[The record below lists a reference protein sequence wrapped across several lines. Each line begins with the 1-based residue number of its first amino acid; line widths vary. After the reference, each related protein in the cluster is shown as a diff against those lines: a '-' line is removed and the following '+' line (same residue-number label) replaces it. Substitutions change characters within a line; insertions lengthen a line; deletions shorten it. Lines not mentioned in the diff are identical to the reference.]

1 MVCLKD
7 GDRVGLYKQ
16 DNRTKSGVKKMNNI
30 YPKGSEWRKWD
41 LQIHVPGAKH
51 ADQYTTDSG
60 ADLWEKFIEC
70 IKNSGVSVFGIT
82 DYFSVDGYEMFQK
95 KIKDTPELK
104 TKRFFPCV
112 ELRLDMSVNKNSE
125 PLHCNLIFDD
135 ECDISKIKD
144 FLAHLPLKNTKTNE
158 AMAFCTNADITA
170 CGGYDKVSVSKE
182 ELGKSLKN
190 SFGNDKPFLI
200 AGVASGMG
208 SNRANANANANI
220 KKELSDFF
228 DNFCDIFFGHEGNR
242 DYYLG
247 EDRYENKDKKAE
259 TKPVISTSDCHTFDD
274 CETKLGQNFTV
285 PDQEGNAL
293 ERYGFSWIKAD
304 TTFEG
309 LRQTIFEPID
319 RVAFGYEK
327 PEPKKSYYLID
338 KVRFIDNTGQDDF
351 PSEPIEINQN
361 LATII
366 GGKSTGK
373 SLLLYYMARTID
385 RKEVETRFDDDGAA
399 NQYNFAASEKFD
411 FEVVWADGESTN
423 LKCVEGENG
432 AGKRKILYIPQNYL
446 NKLSEKDDV
455 GRDTLNKFVR
465 DVLLQD
471 ENVRE
476 NYENTLTKIKRLSKS
491 IPASV
496 ANIYQM
502 KPELE
507 EIEEKIKQLGEEK
520 GIKKY
525 IAQLQK
531 EADGIKSKS
540 GLSEQEIKDYA
551 ALLEKEKGTT
561 TIIAVLSD
569 DKKNLTS
576 FRQDLSQQLEN
587 LEELR
592 DAQASYLGN
601 EEIKN
606 EFTQGLAGIGQIKT
620 NLLAGTDKIIAS
632 VDAKINLYQKE
643 FEEVTKD
650 LAPFMAKVK
659 LQDELKKKN
668 EAISNEQK
676 KLDKIALETKSL
688 ESKKNLY
695 DKEKKSLIET
705 YKQMSSGYDAARKEF
720 KKYENSF
727 EDISISLDVS
737 VGFNA
742 ERFNDEVIQSVL
754 NTSDIKRNI
763 SDAHWK
769 DEYEYQF
776 DPSTH
781 VSFITEILSGV
792 VDGNIKTIKNRSAK
806 DAVIKILE
814 DYFVLDFK
822 ITYKNDPLDKMSPGK
837 KGLVLLRLLIDL
849 SNEEWPILLDQP
861 EDDLDNRS
869 VYDELVSF
877 VKNKKKQR
885 QIVIVTHN
893 PNLVVGAD
901 AEQVIVANQAGQQKG
916 RDNKKFKFEYVS
928 GALEN
933 SFELSEAKQEAILFR
948 KGQRQHVYEVLEGGK
963 EAFQKRE
970 QKYSFST

>member
-1 MVCLKD
+1 
-7 GDRVGLYKQ
+7 
-16 DNRTKSGVKKMNNI
+16 MNNN

-51 ADQYTTDSG
+51 ADQYKPDRG
-60 ADLWEKFIEC
+60 VDVWERFIEY
-70 IKNSGVSVFGIT
+70 IKKSDVSVFGIT
-82 DYFSVDGYEMFQK
+82 DYFSIASY
-95 KIKDTPELK
+95 IALK
-104 TKRFFPCV
+104 TKIEDIAELKNRRFFPCV
-112 ELRLDMSVNKNSE
+112 ELRLDISVNRVSE
-125 PLHCNLIFDD
+125 QLQCHLIFDD
-135 ECDISKIKD
+135 EYDITTIED
-144 FLAHLPLKNTKTNE
+144 FLTRLPLRDRMTNG
-158 AMAFCTNADITA
+158 AVAYCTDADITA
-170 CGGYDKVSVSKE
+170 CGGYDSICVTKKA
-182 ELGKSLKN
+182 LDDSLKD

-200 AGVASGMG
+200 AGVARGMG
-208 SNRANANANANI
+208 SNRAIANANI
-220 KKELSDFF
+220 KKALSDDF
-228 DNFCDIFFGHEGNR
+228 DEFCDLFFGHDEDRG
-242 DYYLG
+242 YYFD
-247 EDRYENKDKKAE
+247 EDRYENKDKKAKP
-259 TKPVISTSDCHTFDD
+259 KPVISTSDCHTFDN
-274 CETKLGQNFTV
+274 CEIQLGKKFTLPV
-285 PDQEGNAL
+285 QESNDV

-309 LRQTIFEPID
+309 LRQTIFEPVD

-327 PEPKKSYYLID
+327 PEPKKSYHLID
-338 KVRFIDNTGQDDF
+338 KVQFIDNTGNHDF
-351 PSEPIEINQN
+351 PSDPIEINQN

-373 SLLLYYMARTID
+373 SLLLYYMAKTID
-385 RKEVETRFDDDGAA
+385 RHEVEYRFGDPPAVTQYRFDEL
-399 NQYNFAASEKFD
+399 QKFD
-411 FEVVWADGESTN
+411 FEVEWADGDITR
-423 LKCVEGENG
+423 LKRVEGEKD
-432 AGKRKILYIPQNYL
+432 AGNRKILYIPQNYL
-446 NKLSEKDDV
+446 NKLSEKDV
-455 GRDTLNKFVR
+455 IGRDTLNQFVR

-471 ENVRE
+471 ENLRE
-476 NYENTLTKIKRLSKS
+476 HYEIILTKIKRLSIS
-491 IPASV
+491 ISASV
-496 ANIYQM
+496 ANLYQM
-502 KPELE
+502 KQEIE
-507 EIEEKIKQLGEEK
+507 EIEQNIKQLGEEK

-592 DAQASYLGN
+592 DVQASYLGN

-620 NLLAGTDKIIAS
+620 NLLAGTDKIITS
-632 VDAKINLYQKE
+632 VDAKIKLHQKE
-643 FEEVTKD
+643 LEKIKKD
-650 LAPFMAKVK
+650 LAPFMARVK

-676 KLDKIALETKSL
+676 KLDKIALEKKSL

-705 YKQMSSGYDAARKEF
+705 YREIFSGYDAARNEF
-720 KKYENSF
+720 EKYENSF

-806 DAVIKILE
+806 DAVTKILD
-814 DYFVLDFK
+814 DYFDLDFE

-916 RDNKKFKFEYVS
+916 RDNKQFKFEYVS

>member
-1 MVCLKD
+1 
-7 GDRVGLYKQ
+7 
-16 DNRTKSGVKKMNNI
+16 MNNN

-51 ADQYTTDSG
+51 ADQYKPDRG
-60 ADLWEKFIEC
+60 VDVWERFIEY
-70 IKNSGVSVFGIT
+70 IKKSDVSVFGIT
-82 DYFSVDGYEMFQK
+82 DYFSIASY
-95 KIKDTPELK
+95 IALK
-104 TKRFFPCV
+104 TKIEDIAELKNRRFFPCV
-112 ELRLDMSVNKNSE
+112 ELRLDISVNRVSE
-125 PLHCNLIFDD
+125 QLQCHLIFDD
-135 ECDISKIKD
+135 EYDITTIED
-144 FLAHLPLKNTKTNE
+144 FLTRLPLRDRMTNG
-158 AMAFCTNADITA
+158 AVAYCTDADITA
-170 CGGYDKVSVSKE
+170 CGGYDSICVTKKA
-182 ELGKSLKN
+182 LDDSLKD

-200 AGVASGMG
+200 AGVARGMG
-208 SNRANANANANI
+208 SNRAIANANI
-220 KKELSDFF
+220 KKALSDDF
-228 DNFCDIFFGHEGNR
+228 DEFCDLFFGHDEDRG
-242 DYYLG
+242 YYFD
-247 EDRYENKDKKAE
+247 EDRYENKDKKAKP
-259 TKPVISTSDCHTFDD
+259 KPVISTSDCHTFDN
-274 CETKLGQNFTV
+274 CEIQLGKKFTLPV
-285 PDQEGNAL
+285 QESNDV

-309 LRQTIFEPID
+309 LRQTIFEPVD

-327 PEPKKSYYLID
+327 PEPKKSYHLID
-338 KVRFIDNTGQDDF
+338 KVQFIDNTGNHDF
-351 PSEPIEINQN
+351 PSDPIEINQN

-373 SLLLYYMARTID
+373 SLLLYYMAKTID
-385 RKEVETRFDDDGAA
+385 RHEVEYRFGDPPAVTQYRFDEL
-399 NQYNFAASEKFD
+399 QKFD
-411 FEVVWADGESTN
+411 FEVEWADGDITR
-423 LKCVEGENG
+423 LKRVEGEKD
-432 AGKRKILYIPQNYL
+432 AGNRKILYIPQNYL
-446 NKLSEKDDV
+446 NKLSEKDV
-455 GRDTLNKFVR
+455 IGRDTLNQFVR

-471 ENVRE
+471 ENLRE
-476 NYENTLTKIKRLSKS
+476 HYEIILTKIKRLSIS
-491 IPASV
+491 ISASV
-496 ANIYQM
+496 ANLYQM
-502 KPELE
+502 KQEIE
-507 EIEEKIKQLGEEK
+507 EIEENIKQLGEEK

-592 DAQASYLGN
+592 DVQASYLGN

-620 NLLAGTDKIIAS
+620 NLLAGTDKIITS
-632 VDAKINLYQKE
+632 VDAKIKLHQKE
-643 FEEVTKD
+643 LEKIKKD
-650 LAPFMAKVK
+650 LAPFMARVK

-676 KLDKIALETKSL
+676 KLDKIALEKKSL

-705 YKQMSSGYDAARKEF
+705 YREIFSGYDAARNEF
-720 KKYENSF
+720 EKYENSF

-806 DAVIKILE
+806 DAVTKILD
-814 DYFVLDFK
+814 DYFDLDFE

-916 RDNKKFKFEYVS
+916 RDNKQFKFEYVS

>member
-1 MVCLKD
+1 
-7 GDRVGLYKQ
+7 
-16 DNRTKSGVKKMNNI
+16 MNNN

-41 LQIHVPGAKH
+41 LQIHVPGANH
-51 ADQYTTDSG
+51 ADQYKAESG
-60 ADLWEKFIEC
+60 VDIWEKFIEY
-70 IKNSGVSVFGIT
+70 IKHSGVSVFGIT
-82 DYFSVDGYEMFQK
+82 DYFSVDGYETFQE

-104 TKRFFPCV
+104 NKRIFPCV
-112 ELRLDMSVNKNSE
+112 ELRLDMSVNIGSE
-125 PLHCNLIFDD
+125 HLHCHLIFDD
-135 ECDISKIKD
+135 EYGISNIKN
-144 FLAHLPLKNTKTNE
+144 FLAHLPLKNKKTNGTT
-158 AMAFCTNADITA
+158 AYCTDADITA
-170 CGGYDKVSVSKE
+170 CGGYKGVSVTKE
-182 ELGKSLKN
+182 ALEESLKD
-190 SFGNDKPFLI
+190 SFGNDRRFLI

-208 SNRANANANANI
+208 SNRANANANV
-220 KKELSDFF
+220 KKELSDDF
-228 DNFCDIFFGHEGNR
+228 DNFCDLYFGHEDNR
-242 DYYLG
+242 DYYLRK
-247 EDRYENKDKKAE
+247 DRYENKNKKAE
-259 TKPVISTSDCHTFDD
+259 PKPVISTSDCHSFND
-274 CETKLGQNFTV
+274 CENRLGKKFASQ
-285 PDQEGNAL
+285 DKEGNDL
-293 ERYGFSWIKAD
+293 ERFGFSWIKAD
-304 TTFEG
+304 ITFEG
-309 LRQTIFEPID
+309 LRQIIFEPLD
-319 RVAFGYEK
+319 RIAFGYEK
-327 PEPKKSYYLID
+327 PELKKSYHLID
-338 KVRFIDNTGQDDF
+338 KVQFIDNTGNHDF
-351 PSEPIEINQN
+351 PSDPIEISQN

-373 SLLLYYMARTID
+373 SLLLYYMAKTID
-385 RKEVETRFDDDGAA
+385 RQEVENRLGDPPATQYDFDDSPDF
-399 NQYNFAASEKFD
+399 N
-411 FEVVWADGESTN
+411 FEVVWADGVSTY
-423 LKCVEGENG
+423 LKSVEGENE
-432 AGKRKILYIPQNYL
+432 AGERKILYIPQNYL
-446 NKLSEKDDV
+446 NKLSEKSV
-455 GRDTLNKFVR
+455 IGRDTLNKFVR

-471 ENVRE
+471 ENERAK
-476 NYENTLTKIKRLSKS
+476 YEDNLSKIKSLSIS

-496 ANIYQM
+496 ANLYQI
-502 KPELE
+502 KQEIE
-507 EIEEKIKQLGEEK
+507 EIEENIKQLGEEK

-540 GLSEQEIKDYA
+540 DLSEQEITDYEV
-551 ALLEKEKGTT
+551 LLEKEKHTT
-561 TIIAVLSD
+561 TEIAVLSD
-569 DKKNLTS
+569 DKKNLNS
-576 FRQDLSQQLEN
+576 FRQDFSRQLEY
-587 LEELR
+587 LEELCN
-592 DAQASYLGN
+592 AQASYLGN
-601 EEIKN
+601 EEIKK
-606 EFTQGLAGIGQIKT
+606 EFSQGLAGIGQIKT
-620 NLLAGTDKIIAS
+620 NLLAGTDKLITS
-632 VDAKINLYQKE
+632 VDAKIKSRQNEL
-643 FEEVTKD
+643 EETKKN
-650 LAPFMAKVK
+650 LAPFMARVK
-659 LQDELKKKN
+659 LQDELEKKN
-668 EAISNEQK
+668 EAIGNEQK
-676 KLDKIALETKSL
+676 QLDKIAIEKKSL
-688 ESKKNLY
+688 ESKRNLY
-695 DKEKKSLIET
+695 DKEKKSLIEA
-705 YKQMSSGYDAARKEF
+705 YGEIFSGYDAATNEF
-720 KKYENSF
+720 KKS
-727 EDISISLDVS
+727 EDKFKDIKLNVS

-763 SDAHWK
+763 CDAHWK

-776 DPSTH
+776 VPSTH
-781 VSFITEILSGV
+781 VTFITEILSGV

-901 AEQVIVANQAGQQKG
+901 AEQVIVANQEGQQKG

>member
-1 MVCLKD
+1 
-7 GDRVGLYKQ
+7 
-16 DNRTKSGVKKMNNI
+16 MNNN

-51 ADQYTTDSG
+51 ADQYKADSG
-60 ADLWEKFIEC
+60 VDVWEKFIGY
-70 IKNSGVSVFGIT
+70 IMNSDVSVFGIT

-104 TKRFFPCV
+104 NKRFLPCV
-112 ELRLDMSVNKNSE
+112 ELRLDMSVNMASE
-125 PLHCNLIFDD
+125 HLHCHLIFDD
-135 ECDISKIKD
+135 EYGISNIKN
-144 FLAHLPLKNTKTNE
+144 FLAHLPLKNKKADRTS
-158 AMAFCTNADITA
+158 AYCTEADIAA
-170 CGGYDKVSVSKE
+170 CGGYDSISVTIE
-182 ELGKSLKN
+182 ALGDSFEN

-208 SNRANANANANI
+208 SNRADANVRI
-220 KKELSDFF
+220 KMILADFF
-228 DNFCDIFFGHEGNR
+228 DNFCDLFFGHEKNR
-242 DYYLG
+242 RYYLG
-247 EDRYENKDKKAE
+247 EDRYEIKDKKAE
-259 TKPVISTSDCHTFDD
+259 TKPVISTSDCHSFND
-274 CETKLGQNFTV
+274 CENRLGKKFASQ
-285 PDQEGNAL
+285 DQEGNDL

-304 TTFEG
+304 MTFEG
-309 LRQTIFEPID
+309 LRQIIFEPVD

-327 PEPKKSYYLID
+327 PEPKKSYYLIE
-338 KVRFIDNTGQDDF
+338 KVRFIDNTGQYHF
-351 PSEPIEINQN
+351 PSDPIEISQN

-385 RKEVETRFDDDGAA
+385 RKEVETRFADHPATT
-399 NQYNFAASEKFD
+399 QYSFDELPKFD
-411 FEVVWADGESTN
+411 FEVEWADGDITR
-423 LKCVEGENG
+423 LKRVEGEKD
-432 AGKRKILYIPQNYL
+432 AGNRKILYIPQNYL
-446 NKLSEKDDV
+446 NKLSEKDV
-455 GRDTLNKFVR
+455 IGRDTLNQFVR
-465 DVLLQD
+465 NVLLQD
-471 ENVRE
+471 ENARG
-476 NYENTLTKIKRLSKS
+476 NYEYNLTKIKSLSIS
-491 IPASV
+491 ISASV
-496 ANIYQM
+496 ANLYQI
-502 KPELE
+502 KQEIE
-507 EIEEKIKQLGEEK
+507 EIEEKIKQLGEEN

-525 IAQLQK
+525 IAHLRK
-531 EADGIKSKS
+531 EADDIKTKS
-540 GLSEQEIKDYA
+540 GLSAQEIRDYEA
-551 ALLEKEKGTT
+551 MLEKEKITT
-561 TIIAVLSD
+561 TNIAVLSD
-569 DKKNLTS
+569 DKKKLTS
-576 FRQDLSQQLEN
+576 FRQDLYQHLEN
-587 LEELR
+587 LEEMR

-601 EEIKN
+601 EEIRI
-606 EFTQGLAGIGQIKT
+606 EFTQRLAGIGQLKT
-620 NLLAGTDKIIAS
+620 NLLADTDKMISS
-632 VDAKINLYQKE
+632 VHGKINLHHRELEHIK
-643 FEEVTKD
+643 KD
-650 LAPFMAKVK
+650 IAPFVARVK

-668 EAISNEQK
+668 EAITNEQK
-676 KLDKIALETKSL
+676 KLDKIALEQRSL
-688 ESKKNLY
+688 ESRKNLY

-705 YKQMSSGYDAARKEF
+705 YDEIINGYDAARKEF
-720 KKYENSF
+720 KKS
-727 EDISISLDVS
+727 EDKFKDIKLNVS

-769 DEYEYQF
+769 VEYEYQF

-781 VSFITEILSGV
+781 VRFITEILSGV

-877 VKNKKKQR
+877 VKIKKKQR

-901 AEQVIVANQAGQQKG
+901 AEQVIVANQEGQQKG

-933 SFELSEAKQEAILFR
+933 SFELSEAEQKAILFR
-948 KGQRQHVYEVLEGGK
+948 KGTRQHVYEVLEGGK

-970 QKYSFST
+970 RKYSFST

>member
-1 MVCLKD
+1 MH
-7 GDRVGLYKQ
+7 KQ

-82 DYFSVDGYEMFQK
+82 DNFSVAGYEMLQE
-95 KIKDTPELK
+95 KIKDIAELK
-104 TKRFFPCV
+104 NKRFFPCV
-112 ELRLDMSVNKNSE
+112 ELRLDMSVNMASE
-125 PLHCNLIFDD
+125 QLQCHLIFDD
-135 ECDISKIKD
+135 EFDDEYDISKIKD
-144 FLAHLPLKNTKTNE
+144 FLAHLPLKNEKAND
-158 AMAFCTNADITA
+158 AKAYCTNADITA

-208 SNRANANANANI
+208 SNRANANANI

-242 DYYLG
+242 DYYLD
-247 EDRYENKDKKAE
+247 EDRYENKDIKAK
-259 TKPVISTSDCHTFDD
+259 TKPVISTSDCHTIDD
-274 CETKLGQNFTV
+274 CENKLGKKYTLQ
-285 PDQEGNAL
+285 DQEGNDL

-304 TTFEG
+304 ITFEG
-309 LRQTIFEPID
+309 LRQIIFEPVD

-338 KVRFIDNTGQDDF
+338 KVRFMDNTGQDDF

-385 RKEVETRFDDDGAA
+385 RKEVETRLGDPPAT
-399 NQYNFAASEKFD
+399 QYDFGDSPDFN
-411 FEVVWADGESTN
+411 FEVVWADGHSTR
-423 LKCVEGENG
+423 LRSVEGENE
-432 AGKRKILYIPQNYL
+432 AGERKILYIPQIHL
-446 NKLSEKDDV
+446 NMLSEENV
-455 GRDTLNKFVR
+455 RSRDTLNKFVR

-471 ENVRE
+471 EKLRE
-476 NYENTLTKIKRLSKS
+476 HYEIILAKIKRLSIS
-491 IPASV
+491 ISATV
-496 ANIYQM
+496 ANLYQI
-502 KPELE
+502 KQGIE
-507 EIEEKIKQLGEEK
+507 EIEENIKQLGEEK
-520 GIKKY
+520 GIKEY

-540 GLSEQEIKDYA
+540 DLAEKEIMDYE
-551 ALLEKEKGTT
+551 ALLEKEKDTMT
-561 TIIAVLSD
+561 DIAVLSD

-576 FRQDLSQQLEN
+576 FRQDLSRQLEN

-592 DAQASYLGN
+592 DAQASNLGN
-601 EEIKN
+601 EEIKI

-620 NLLAGTDKIIAS
+620 NLLAGTDKIITS
-632 VDAKINLYQKE
+632 VDEKINLYQKE
-643 FEEVTKD
+643 LEEVTKD
-650 LAPFMAKVK
+650 LAPFMARVK

-676 KLDKIALETKSL
+676 KLDKMALEKKNL
-688 ESKKNLY
+688 ESNKSLY

-705 YKQMSSGYDAARKEF
+705 YKEIFSDYDAARKEF
-720 KKYENSF
+720 KKYENRF
-727 EDISISLDVS
+727 EGISLNIS
-737 VGFNA
+737 VGFN
-742 ERFNDEVIQSVL
+742 EQRFNDEVIHSFL
-754 NTSDIKRNI
+754 NKSDIKRYI
-763 SDAHWK
+763 SDVDWK
-769 DEYEYQF
+769 DEYEYEF
-776 DPSTH
+776 HASIH
-781 VSFITEILSGV
+781 LNVITNILNGV
-792 VDGNIKTIKNRSAK
+792 VDGKIKTIKNRSAK
-806 DAVIKILE
+806 DAMIKILE
-814 DYFVLDFK
+814 DYFGLDFK

-869 VYDELVSF
+869 VYDDLVSF
-877 VKNKKKQR
+877 VKSKKKRR

-901 AEQVIVANQAGQQKG
+901 AEQVIVANQDGQQKG

-933 SFELSEAKQEAILFR
+933 SFELSEAKQKAILFR

-970 QKYSFST
+970 RKYSFNT